1 MPNSLPQDLQ
11 LHLDSF
17 NYVKAEEALDRLLSS
32 DMENSELLFTR
43 SIVAMGQYSFG
54 DTRVKEGLAYLN
66 RSIGYSPEIE
76 YFRPH
81 IVHIGQNAKNQLKSF
96 IQGTS
101 DEAKKSS
108 VGTVTDPAW
117 KMVTDT
123 AITNMKVDAQSDHIL
138 EVIDY
143 LIKLVEFFPGTDVSS
158 TVNEYTAY
166 AARNGTD
173 LGKKINSTRAH
184 HGYGEQSTSSCFV
197 ATAVYGSPEDQRVL
211 ILRRFRDEKL
221 LQSVAGRL
229 FSRIYYQFG
238 PIAAR
243 GVVRNHAVYRITKA
257 TIDYIVKAVRPKLG
271 FKKGNEYE

>member
-54 DTRVKEGLAYLN
+54 STRVKEGLAYLN
-66 RSIGYSPEIE
+66 RSIGYSAEIE

-81 IVHIGQNAKNQLKSF
+81 ILHIGQNAKYQLQSF
-96 IQGTS
+96 ITGTS

-158 TVNEYTAY
+158 MVNEYTAY

-173 LGKKINSTRAH
+173 LGKKINSKRAH
-184 HGYGEQSTSSCFV
+184 HGYTEQSTSSCFV
-197 ATAVYGSPEDQRVL
+197 ATAIYGSPEDQRVL

-221 LQSVAGRL
+221 VQSVAGRL

-243 GVVRNHAVYRITKA
+243 GVVRNQTAHKTAKA
-257 TIDYIVKAVRPKLG
+257 IIDYLVKVVRSSLEKR
-271 FKKGNEYE
+271 